1 MFKKTHI
8 EKVFESFREFSTQ
21 HWDVYI
27 EFIYAINVHQQFVL
41 VVIFLLTVLVE
52 SPCCV
57 KYFVESVWVDA
68 VCLKEYLLNIAWLV
82 NFVLKDILY
91 RFYKTFK
98 NFKTK
103 STRNPVLSPKNRYCS
118 NSPNVA
124 IIMPYLW
131 INWLLSAR
139 CHFEIGTK
147 INCLLLMI
155 QMCVYVRMQ
164 TYLYLLIVLLENIPK
179 LVYFLHCM

>member
-1 MFKKTHI
+1 MLF
-8 EKVFESFREFSTQ
+8 
-21 HWDVYI
+21 
-27 EFIYAINVHQQFVL
+27 
-41 VVIFLLTVLVE
+41 
-52 SPCCV
+52 
-57 KYFVESVWVDA
+57 VWVI
-68 VCLKEYLLNIAWLV
+68 EYLLNIAWLA

-103 STRNPVLSPKNRYCS
+103 STRNPVLSPKKLSQCS
-118 NSPNVA
+118 NYYA
-124 IIMPYLW
+124 
-131 INWLLSAR
+131 LSLDKLITIYIC
-139 CHFEIGTK
+139 CHFEVGTK

-179 LVYFLHCM
+179 LVYFLHCMLCLDAILSAFVLLHRGQTHKTENLAVV

>member
-57 KYFVESVWVDA
+57 KYFVESVWGDA
-68 VCLKEYLLNIAWLV
+68 VCLIEYLLNIAWLV

-98 NFKTK
+98 SVKTK
-103 STRNPVLSPKNRYCS
+103 STRNPVLSPKNHYCS
-118 NSPNVA
+118 NSLNVA

-131 INWLLSAR
+131 INWLLS
-139 CHFEIGTK
+139 ISVVILK
-147 INCLLLMI
+147 
-155 QMCVYVRMQ
+155 
-164 TYLYLLIVLLENIPK
+164 
-179 LVYFLHCM
+179 

>member
-27 EFIYAINVHQQFVL
+27 EFIYAINVHPQFVL

-118 NSPNVA
+118 NSLNVA

-131 INWLLSAR
+131 INWLLS
-139 CHFEIGTK
+139 ISVVILK
-147 INCLLLMI
+147 
-155 QMCVYVRMQ
+155 
-164 TYLYLLIVLLENIPK
+164 
-179 LVYFLHCM
+179 

>member
-1 MFKKTHI
+1 MLNFIYFNILFGYSELKFFYLFKKTHI

-68 VCLKEYLLNIAWLV
+68 VCLSDRVLV
-82 NFVLKDILY
+82 KYCMTGELCFERHFIQVL
-91 RFYKTFK
+91 
-98 NFKTK
+98 
-103 STRNPVLSPKNRYCS
+103 
-118 NSPNVA
+118 
-124 IIMPYLW
+124 
-131 INWLLSAR
+131 
-139 CHFEIGTK
+139 
-147 INCLLLMI
+147 
-155 QMCVYVRMQ
+155 
-164 TYLYLLIVLLENIPK
+164 
-179 LVYFLHCM
+179 